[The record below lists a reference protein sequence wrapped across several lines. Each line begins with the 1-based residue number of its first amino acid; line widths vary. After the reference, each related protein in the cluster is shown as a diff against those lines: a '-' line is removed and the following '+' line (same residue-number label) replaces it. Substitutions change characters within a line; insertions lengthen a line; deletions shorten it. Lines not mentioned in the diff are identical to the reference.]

1 LPVTFAG
8 HVYRFVR
15 ATRRRARRRVEV
27 ATFEA
32 LDVSV
37 EMIAAT
43 RPLLAQLGRRD
54 PDLARQLRRAA
65 TSIALNLAEGARRDG
80 RDRQHSFRVA
90 AGSSDEVRAGLRIA
104 EALGQLGATDLRPCR
119 ELLDRVAAMTYR
131 LIHGTGTRDR

>member
-1 LPVTFAG
+1 M
-8 HVYRFVR
+8 
-15 ATRRRARRRVEV
+15 

-43 RPLLAQLGRRD
+43 RSVLARIGRRD
-54 PDLARQLRRAA
+54 PDLACQLRRAS

-90 AGSSDEVRAGLRIA
+90 AGSADEVRAGLRIA
-104 EALGQLGATDLRPCR
+104 EALGLVAPAELRPCR
-119 ELLDRVAAMTYR
+119 ELLDRVTAMTYR
-131 LIHGTGTRDR
+131 LIHGRPAAGPRDRTA